1 MGTTEDV
8 IMRMITTAIAALG
21 FAGAMAIGTPSAT
34 LAQGLYFQ
42 GPGVEFGIGRP
53 AYRERYY
60 RYYDYDRPSAY
71 SYGRSYYGRP
81 YVEQRRYRYRY
92 DWD

>member
-1 MGTTEDV
+1 
-8 IMRMITTAIAALG
+8 MRMITTAIAALG
-21 FAGAMAIGTPSAT
+21 FAGAMTIGTPSAT
-34 LAQGLYFQ
+34 QAQGVYFQ

-60 RYYDYDRPSAY
+60 RYYNYDPYAY

-81 YVEQRRYRYRY
+81 YVEQRRYRNRY

>member
-1 MGTTEDV
+1 
-8 IMRMITTAIAALG
+8 MRTIATALVACG
-21 FAGAMAIGTPSAT
+21 FAGAIAAGTTVPAA
-34 LAQGLYFQ
+34 AQGIYFE

-60 RYYDYDRPSAY
+60 RGHNDYDYSGPRVY
-71 SYGRSYYGRP
+71 SGRSYYSPPEVYERRS
-81 YVEQRRYRYRY
+81 YRRYRDR

>member
-1 MGTTEDV
+1 
-8 IMRMITTAIAALG
+8 MRIITTAIAVLG
-21 FAGAMAIGTPSAT
+21 FAGAMAIGAPST
-34 LAQGLYFQ
+34 TQAQGVYFQ

-60 RYYDYDRPSAY
+60 RDYNYDPYAY

-81 YVEQRRYRYRY
+81 YVEQRRYRYRH

>member
-1 MGTTEDV
+1 
-8 IMRMITTAIAALG
+8 MRMITTAIAALG
-21 FAGAMAIGTPSAT
+21 FAGAMTIGTPSAT
-34 LAQGLYFQ
+34 QAQGVYFR

-60 RYYDYDRPSAY
+60 RYYDYDQPYAY

-81 YVEQRRYRYRY
+81 YVEQRRYRY
-92 DWD
+92 D